1 MESKKQLIEKI
12 NNQLINDNKE
22 INIIEYA
29 KLLNN
34 ELYKIDISFLEY
46 FISLI
51 DKDDCCIHYKKLEEY
66 GIYKFD
72 NSNKF
77 LKKMIKNEFEEGI
90 DYIKENANV
99 GGQDLQHGGNNKI
112 NYYLSPRCMKILLMR
127 SLKTKKFAYY
137 YLFLEEIIKYFSDYQ
152 IQKLN
157 HNLEKHKSSIYN
169 LNNEIH
175 KEIVKQDKL
184 FYTIDELENNMKPG
198 IYAFKITLSN
208 RKDYERT
215 QILRSTNFDYIAT
228 KILKLEDNEMKTVDT
243 TKIFFKE
250 TVANINIFRN
260 YIHPEFKKHLT
271 PAASTFVYYI
281 DFELACDRIN
291 NIVNDCNKKSIE
303 EIKQ

>member
-1 MESKKQLIEKI
+1 M
-12 NNQLINDNKE
+12 INDNKE
-22 INIIEYA
+22 INIIEYG

-34 ELYKIDISFLEY
+34 EVFKIDISFLEY

-77 LKKMIKNEFEEGI
+77 LKKMIKNEFEEGV
-90 DYIKENANV
+90 DYKKEKANV
-99 GGQDLQHGGNNKI
+99 GVISKPSNE
-112 NYYLSPRCMKILLMR
+112 YYLSPRCMKILLMR

-152 IQKLN
+152 IQRLN

-175 KEIVKQDKL
+175 NEIVKQDKL

-198 IYAFKITLSN
+198 IYALSIKKESLCRGYGTIFHNVQPETLV
-208 RKDYERT
+208 
-215 QILRSTNFDYIAT
+215 LRSTDFNYIFN
-228 KILKLEDNEMKTVDT
+228 KILKIDGTKDEEYNYTIDT
-243 TKIFFKE
+243 KKIFFKE
-250 TVANINIFRN
+250 TVANMNIFRN
-260 YIHPEFKKHLT
+260 HIHPEFKNKKC
-271 PAASTFVYYI
+271 SNKFFCYKI
-281 DFELACDRIN
+281 DFNEAWNRIN
-291 NIVNDCNKKSIE
+291 NIIDDCNKKSIH